1 MQILNN
7 QRALIFDCGAH
18 STNLTILEKGEKGI
32 IIDPQSYSCA
42 HGGADI
48 DSFLLEK
55 YLKMFSTDV
64 RILIRP
70 VIEAALKQL
79 NVRTEVLS
87 DPKRKFDLFDNAA
100 LIKL

>member
-1 MQILNN
+1 M
-7 QRALIFDCGAH
+7 
-18 STNLTILEKGEKGI
+18 TILEKGEKGI
-32 IIDPQSYSCA
+32 LIDPQSYSCA

-70 VIEAALKQL
+70 VIQDALKHL
-79 NVRTEVLS
+79 YVRTEVLG
-87 DPKRKFDLFDNAA
+87 DPELKFDLFNTTT
-100 LIKL
+100 LV